1 MNGSGFTVAEVS
13 QYTVCRA
20 CRSVAPAAHVACPEP
35 VAPGA
40 GAACVECGSPE
51 VEVLATRVEAEA
63 RAAGL
68 WLKEGWSLLDVLD
81 PYWSPRR

>member
-1 MNGSGFTVAEVS
+1 METG
-13 QYTVCRA
+13 QYTVCRGCKA
-20 CRSVAPAAHVACPEP
+20 

-40 GAACVECGSPE
+40 GPTCVECGSSE
-51 VEVLATRVEAEA
+51 VETHGTRVEAEA